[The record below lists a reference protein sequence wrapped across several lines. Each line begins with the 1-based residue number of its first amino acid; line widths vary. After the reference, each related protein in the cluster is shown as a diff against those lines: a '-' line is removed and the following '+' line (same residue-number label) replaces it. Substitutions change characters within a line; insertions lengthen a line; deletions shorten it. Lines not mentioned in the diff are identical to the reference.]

1 MLDVKQIR
9 EDFPILNT
17 RQHGCPLIYLDN
29 AATMQMPQP
38 VLEQLVSHYH
48 SQNGNVHRGV
58 HSLSQKSTSATERA
72 RERIAAYIG
81 AKAEEIIFTAGTT
94 DSLNMLSQMLEP
106 TIRPGQQIIVSAME
120 HHSNLIPWQELCQ
133 RTGAVLTIL
142 HMDRNCDLDLTQL
155 GQLLERDTALVAVTW
170 VSNVLGTVN
179 PVGEITMMSHA
190 AGAMTVLD
198 GAQTMKLPEIDVTAV
213 DCDFLAFSGHKLGAL
228 TGIGVLYG
236 KNNILSQLPP
246 VRFGGG
252 MIRES
257 QYSASSYGGV
267 PQRFEAGTPNYV
279 GAISLGCA
287 MEYLQSVGRIELAQ
301 QEQILTVLLRK
312 ELATIPEVTVIGT
325 PNRRCGVVS
334 FVVPGIH
341 PFDLGAMLDSQGI
354 AVRTGH
360 LCAQPLVNQLGYD
373 SVIRVSP
380 AFYNT
385 EQECLELISALKR
398 TIPLLKGEWT

>member
-17 RQHGCPLIYLDN
+17 RQHDCPLIYLDN

-58 HSLSQKSTSATERA
+58 HSLSQKSTSAMERA

-106 TIRPGQQIIVSAME
+106 TIRTGQQIIVSAME

-198 GAQTMKLPEIDVTAV
+198 GAQAMKLPEIDVTAV

-257 QYSASSYGGV
+257 QYAASSYGGV
-267 PQRFEAGTPNYV
+267 PQRFEAGTPNFV

-301 QEQILTVLLRK
+301 QEQILTDLLRR
-312 ELATIPEVTVIGT
+312 ELAAIPEVTVIGT
-325 PNRRCGVVS
+325 PNRRCGVMS
-334 FVVPGIH
+334 FVVPSIH

>member
-29 AATMQMPQP
+29 AATMQMPQL

-58 HSLSQKSTSATERA
+58 HCLSQKSTSAMERA

-106 TIRPGQQIIVSAME
+106 TIRAGQQIIVSAME

-198 GAQTMKLPEIDVTAV
+198 GAQAMKLPEIDVAAV

-257 QYSASSYGGV
+257 QYAASSYGGV

-301 QEQILTVLLRK
+301 QEQILTDLIRK
-312 ELATIPEVTVIGT
+312 ELAAIPEVTVIGT
-325 PNRRCGVVS
+325 PSRRCGVVS

-360 LCAQPLVNQLGYD
+360 LCAQPLVNQLGCD

-398 TIPLLKGEWT
+398 TIPLLKGERT

>member
-58 HSLSQKSTSATERA
+58 HSLSQKSTSAMERA

-198 GAQTMKLPEIDVTAV
+198 GAQAMKLPEIDVTAV
-213 DCDFLAFSGHKLGAL
+213 GCDFLAFSGHKLGAL

-257 QYSASSYGGV
+257 QYAASSYGGV

-287 MEYLQSVGRIELAQ
+287 MEYLQSVGRMELAQ
-301 QEQILTVLLRK
+301 QEQILTDLLRK
-312 ELATIPEVTVIGT
+312 ELAAIPEVTVIGT

>member
-58 HSLSQKSTSATERA
+58 HSLSQKSTSAMERA

-94 DSLNMLSQMLEP
+94 DSINMLSQMLEP

-198 GAQTMKLPEIDVTAV
+198 GAQAMKLPEIDVTAV
-213 DCDFLAFSGHKLGAL
+213 GCDFLAFSGHKLGAL

-257 QYSASSYGGV
+257 QYAASSYGGV

-287 MEYLQSVGRIELAQ
+287 MEYLQSVGRMELAQ
-301 QEQILTVLLRK
+301 QEQILTDLLRK
-312 ELATIPEVTVIGT
+312 ELAAIPEVTVIGT

-334 FVVPGIH
+334 FVVPGVH

-360 LCAQPLVNQLGYD
+360 MCAQPLVNRLGYD

>member
-198 GAQTMKLPEIDVTAV
+198 GAQAMKLPEIDVTAV

-267 PQRFEAGTPNYV
+267 PQRFEVGTPNFV

-301 QEQILTVLLRK
+301 QEQILTDLLRR
-312 ELATIPEVTVIGT
+312 ELAAIPEVTVIGT
-325 PNRRCGVVS
+325 PNRPCGVMS

-398 TIPLLKGEWT
+398 TIPMLKGEWA

>member
-58 HSLSQKSTSATERA
+58 HSLSQKSTSAMERA

-106 TIRPGQQIIVSAME
+106 TIRSGQQIIVSAME

-155 GQLLERDTALVAVTW
+155 SQLLERDTALVAVTW

-198 GAQTMKLPEIDVTAV
+198 GAQAMKLPEIDVTAV
-213 DCDFLAFSGHKLGAL
+213 DCDFLTFSGHKLGAL

-257 QYSASSYGGV
+257 QYAASSYGGV

-301 QEQILTVLLRK
+301 QEQILTDLLRK
-312 ELATIPEVTVIGT
+312 ELAAIPEVTVIGT
-325 PNRRCGVVS
+325 PSRRCGVVS

-398 TIPLLKGEWT
+398 TIPLLKGERT

>member
-1 MLDVKQIR
+1 
-9 EDFPILNT
+9 
-17 RQHGCPLIYLDN
+17 
-29 AATMQMPQP
+29 
-38 VLEQLVSHYH
+38 
-48 SQNGNVHRGV
+48 
-58 HSLSQKSTSATERA
+58 
-72 RERIAAYIG
+72 
-81 AKAEEIIFTAGTT
+81 
-94 DSLNMLSQMLEP
+94 
-106 TIRPGQQIIVSAME
+106 
-120 HHSNLIPWQELCQ
+120 
-133 RTGAVLTIL
+133 
-142 HMDRNCDLDLTQL
+142 MDRNCDLDLTQL

-198 GAQTMKLPEIDVTAV
+198 GAQAMKLPEIDVTAV
-213 DCDFLAFSGHKLGAL
+213 GCDFLAFSGHKLGAL

-257 QYSASSYGGV
+257 QYAASSYGGV

-287 MEYLQSVGRIELAQ
+287 MEYLQSVGRMELAQ
-301 QEQILTVLLRK
+301 QEQILTDLLRK
-312 ELATIPEVTVIGT
+312 ELAAIPEVTVIGT

-334 FVVPGIH
+334 FVVPGVH

-360 LCAQPLVNQLGYD
+360 MCAQPLVNRLGYD

>member
-38 VLEQLVSHYH
+38 VLEQLVAHYH

-58 HSLSQKSTSATERA
+58 HSLSQKSTYAMERA

-106 TIRPGQQIIVSAME
+106 TIRTGQQIIVSAME

-198 GAQTMKLPEIDVTAV
+198 GAQAMKLPEIDVTAV
-213 DCDFLAFSGHKLGAL
+213 GCDFLAFSGHKLGAL

-257 QYSASSYGGV
+257 QYAASSYGGV

-301 QEQILTVLLRK
+301 QEQILTDLLRK
-312 ELATIPEVTVIGT
+312 ELAAIPEVTVIGT

>member
-58 HSLSQKSTSATERA
+58 HSLSQKSTTAMERA
-72 RERIAAYIG
+72 REQIAAYTG
-81 AKAEEIIFTAGTT
+81 AKADEIIFTAGTT

-106 TIRPGQQIIVSAME
+106 TIRSGQQIIVSAME

-190 AGAMTVLD
+190 AGAMTVID
-198 GAQTMKLPEIDVTAV
+198 GAQAMKLPEIDVTAV

-252 MIRES
+252 MIWES
-257 QYSASSYGGV
+257 QYAASSYGGV

-301 QEQILTVLLRK
+301 QEQILTDLLRK
-312 ELATIPEVTVIGT
+312 ELDAIPEVTVIGT
-325 PNRRCGVVS
+325 PNRHCGVMS

>member
-58 HSLSQKSTSATERA
+58 HSLSQKSTSAMERA

-106 TIRPGQQIIVSAME
+106 TIRTGQQIIVSAME

-190 AGAMTVLD
+190 AGAMTILD
-198 GAQTMKLPEIDVTAV
+198 GAQAMKLPEIDVTAV

-257 QYSASSYGGV
+257 QYAASSYGGV

-301 QEQILTVLLRK
+301 QEQILTDLLRK
-312 ELATIPEVTVIGT
+312 ELAAIPEVTVIGT
-325 PNRRCGVVS
+325 PNRRCGVMS

>member
-58 HSLSQKSTSATERA
+58 HSLSQKSTSAMERA

-106 TIRPGQQIIVSAME
+106 TIRTGQQIIVSAME

-142 HMDRNCDLDLTQL
+142 HMDRKCDLDLTQL

-198 GAQTMKLPEIDVTAV
+198 GAQAMKLPEIDVTAV

-252 MIRES
+252 MIWES
-257 QYSASSYGGV
+257 QYAASSYGGV

-301 QEQILTVLLRK
+301 QEQILTDLLRK
-312 ELATIPEVTVIGT
+312 ELTAIPEVTVIGT
-325 PNRRCGVVS
+325 PNRHCGVMS

>member
-120 HHSNLIPWQELCQ
+120 HHSNLSPWQELCQ

-142 HMDRNCDLDLTQL
+142 HMDWNCDLDLTQL

-198 GAQTMKLPEIDVTAV
+198 GAQAMKLPEIDVTAV

-325 PNRRCGVVS
+325 PDRRCGVVS

>member
-9 EDFPILNT
+9 EDFPVLNT
-17 RQHGCPLIYLDN
+17 WQHGCPLIYLDN

-58 HSLSQKSTSATERA
+58 HSLSQKSTSAMERA

-106 TIRPGQQIIVSAME
+106 TIRTGQQIIVSAME

-198 GAQTMKLPEIDVTAV
+198 GAQAMKLPEIDVTAV

-257 QYSASSYGGV
+257 QYAASSYGGV

-301 QEQILTVLLRK
+301 QEQILTDLLRK
-312 ELATIPEVTVIGT
+312 ELAAIPEVTVIGT
-325 PNRRCGVVS
+325 PNRPCGVMS

>member
-29 AATMQMPQP
+29 AATMQMSQP

-106 TIRPGQQIIVSAME
+106 AIRPGQQIIVSAME

-198 GAQTMKLPEIDVTAV
+198 GAQAMKLPEIDVTAV

-257 QYSASSYGGV
+257 QYSASIYGGV

>member
-142 HMDRNCDLDLTQL
+142 HMDWNCDLDLTQL

-198 GAQTMKLPEIDVTAV
+198 GAQAMKLPEIDVTAV

-325 PNRRCGVVS
+325 PNRRFGVVS

>member
-17 RQHGCPLIYLDN
+17 RQHDCPLIYLDN

-58 HSLSQKSTSATERA
+58 HSLSQKSTSAMERA

-106 TIRPGQQIIVSAME
+106 TIRTGQQIIVSAME

-142 HMDRNCDLDLTQL
+142 HMDRKCDLDLTQL

-198 GAQTMKLPEIDVTAV
+198 GAQAMKLPEIDVTAV

>member
-9 EDFPILNT
+9 EDFPVLNT
-17 RQHGCPLIYLDN
+17 WQHGCPLIYLDN

-58 HSLSQKSTSATERA
+58 HSLSQKSTSAMERA

-106 TIRPGQQIIVSAME
+106 TIRTGQQIIVSAME

-198 GAQTMKLPEIDVTAV
+198 GAQAMKLPEIDVTAV

-257 QYSASSYGGV
+257 QYAASSYGGV

-301 QEQILTVLLRK
+301 QEQILTDLLRK

-398 TIPLLKGEWT
+398 TSPLLKVEWT

>member
-58 HSLSQKSTSATERA
+58 HSLSQKSTSAMERA

-198 GAQTMKLPEIDVTAV
+198 GAQAMKLPEIDVTAV

>member
-133 RTGAVLTIL
+133 RTGAVLAIL

-155 GQLLERDTALVAVTW
+155 GHLLERDTALVAVTW

-198 GAQTMKLPEIDVTAV
+198 GAQAMKLPEIDVTAV

>member
-198 GAQTMKLPEIDVTAV
+198 GAQAMKLPEIDVTAV

-257 QYSASSYGGV
+257 QYAASSYGGV

-325 PNRRCGVVS
+325 PNRPCGVVS

>member
-58 HSLSQKSTSATERA
+58 HSLSQKSTSAMERA

-198 GAQTMKLPEIDVTAV
+198 GAQAMKLPEIDVTAV

-257 QYSASSYGGV
+257 QYAASSYGGV

-301 QEQILTVLLRK
+301 QEQILTDLLRK
-312 ELATIPEVTVIGT
+312 ELAAIPEVTVIGT
-325 PNRRCGVVS
+325 PSRRCGVVS

>member
-58 HSLSQKSTSATERA
+58 HSLSQKSTSAMERA

-198 GAQTMKLPEIDVTAV
+198 GAQAMKLPEIDVTAV

-257 QYSASSYGGV
+257 QYSASIYGGV

-301 QEQILTVLLRK
+301 QEQILTDLLRK
-312 ELATIPEVTVIGT
+312 ELAAIPEVTVIGT

-385 EQECLELISALKR
+385 EQEILGFISALKR

>member
-142 HMDRNCDLDLTQL
+142 HMDWNCDLDLTQL

-198 GAQTMKLPEIDVTAV
+198 GAQAMKLPEIDVTAV

-341 PFDLGAMLDSQGI
+341 PFDLGAMLESQGI
-354 AVRTGH
+354 AVRTGD

>member
-58 HSLSQKSTSATERA
+58 HSLSQKSTSAMERA

-106 TIRPGQQIIVSAME
+106 TIRTGQQIIVSAME

-190 AGAMTVLD
+190 AGALTILD
-198 GAQTMKLPEIDVTAV
+198 GAQAMKLPEIDVTAV

-257 QYSASSYGGV
+257 QYAASSYGGV

-287 MEYLQSVGRIELAQ
+287 MEYLQ
-301 QEQILTVLLRK
+301 
-312 ELATIPEVTVIGT
+312 
-325 PNRRCGVVS
+325 NRPCGVMS
-334 FVVPGIH
+334 FVVPGTH

-385 EQECLELISALKR
+385 EQEILGFISALKR

>member
-1 MLDVKQIR
+1 
-9 EDFPILNT
+9 
-17 RQHGCPLIYLDN
+17 
-29 AATMQMPQP
+29 MQMPQP
-38 VLEQLVSHYH
+38 VLEQLVAHYH

-58 HSLSQKSTSATERA
+58 HSLSQKSTYA
-72 RERIAAYIG
+72 RNGPENGSRRILA

-106 TIRPGQQIIVSAME
+106 TIRTGQQIIVSAME

-198 GAQTMKLPEIDVTAV
+198 GAQAMKLPEIDVTAV
-213 DCDFLAFSGHKLGAL
+213 GCDFLAFSGHKLGAL

-257 QYSASSYGGV
+257 QYAASSYGGV

-287 MEYLQSVGRIELAQ
+287 MEYLQSVGRMELAQ
-301 QEQILTVLLRK
+301 QEQILTDLLRK
-312 ELATIPEVTVIGT
+312 ELAAIPEVTVIGT
-325 PNRRCGVVS
+325 PNPALRRC
-334 FVVPGIH
+334 
-341 PFDLGAMLDSQGI
+341 
-354 AVRTGH
+354 
-360 LCAQPLVNQLGYD
+360 
-373 SVIRVSP
+373 
-380 AFYNT
+380 
-385 EQECLELISALKR
+385 ELRCTWRPSL
-398 TIPLLKGEWT
+398 

>member
-198 GAQTMKLPEIDVTAV
+198 GAQAMKLPEIDVTAV

-287 MEYLQSVGRIELAQ
+287 MEYLQSVGRMELAQ
-301 QEQILTVLLRK
+301 QEQILTDLLRK
-312 ELATIPEVTVIGT
+312 ELAAIPEVTVIGT

-334 FVVPGIH
+334 FVVPGVH

-360 LCAQPLVNQLGYD
+360 MCAQPLVNRLGYD

-385 EQECLELISALKR
+385 EQEILGFISALKR

>member
-58 HSLSQKSTSATERA
+58 HSLSQKSTSAMERA

-198 GAQTMKLPEIDVTAV
+198 GAQAMKLPEIDVTAV

-301 QEQILTVLLRK
+301 QEQILTDLLRK
-312 ELATIPEVTVIGT
+312 ELAAIPEVTVIGT
-325 PNRRCGVVS
+325 PNRPCGVMS

-385 EQECLELISALKR
+385 EQEILGFISALKR

>member
-17 RQHGCPLIYLDN
+17 RQHDCPLIYLDN

-58 HSLSQKSTSATERA
+58 HSLSQKSTSAMERA

-106 TIRPGQQIIVSAME
+106 TIRTGQQIIVSAME

-142 HMDRNCDLDLTQL
+142 HMDRKCDLDLTQL

-198 GAQTMKLPEIDVTAV
+198 GAQAMKLPEIDVTAV

-257 QYSASSYGGV
+257 QYAASSYGGV
-267 PQRFEAGTPNYV
+267 PQRFEAGTPNFV

-301 QEQILTVLLRK
+301 QEQILTDLLRR
-312 ELATIPEVTVIGT
+312 ELAAIPEVTVIGT
-325 PNRRCGVVS
+325 PNRPCGVMS

>member
-58 HSLSQKSTSATERA
+58 HSLSQKSTSAMERA

-81 AKAEEIIFTAGTT
+81 AKAEGIIFTAGTT

-198 GAQTMKLPEIDVTAV
+198 GAQAMKLPEIDVTAV

>member
-106 TIRPGQQIIVSAME
+106 AIRPGQQIIVSAME

-198 GAQTMKLPEIDVTAV
+198 GAQAMKLPEIDVTAV

>member
-142 HMDRNCDLDLTQL
+142 HMDWNCDLDLTQL

-198 GAQTMKLPEIDVTAV
+198 GAQAMKLPEIDVTAV

-236 KNNILSQLPP
+236 KNNLLSQLPP

>member
-29 AATMQMPQP
+29 AATMQMSQP

-106 TIRPGQQIIVSAME
+106 AIRPGQQIIVSAME

-198 GAQTMKLPEIDVTAV
+198 GAQAMKLPEIDVTAV

>member
-9 EDFPILNT
+9 EDFPVLNT

-58 HSLSQKSTSATERA
+58 HSLSQKSTSAMERA

-106 TIRPGQQIIVSAME
+106 TIRTGQQIIVSAME

-198 GAQTMKLPEIDVTAV
+198 GAQAMKLPEIDVTAV

-257 QYSASSYGGV
+257 QYAASSYGGV

-301 QEQILTVLLRK
+301 QEQILTDLLLQ
-312 ELATIPEVTVIGT
+312 ELAEIPEVTVIGT

-360 LCAQPLVNQLGYD
+360 MCAQPLVNRLRYD

>member
-198 GAQTMKLPEIDVTAV
+198 GAQAMKLPEIDVTAV
-213 DCDFLAFSGHKLGAL
+213 GCDFLAFSGHKLGAL

-257 QYSASSYGGV
+257 QYAASSYGGV

-287 MEYLQSVGRIELAQ
+287 MEYLQSVGRMELAQ
-301 QEQILTVLLRK
+301 QEQILTDLLRK
-312 ELATIPEVTVIGT
+312 ELAAIPEVTVIGT

-334 FVVPGIH
+334 FVVPGVH

-360 LCAQPLVNQLGYD
+360 MCAQPLVNRLGYD

>member
-38 VLEQLVSHYH
+38 VLEQLVAHYH

-58 HSLSQKSTSATERA
+58 HSLSQKSTSAMERA
-72 RERIAAYIG
+72 REQIAAYIG

-142 HMDRNCDLDLTQL
+142 HMDRNCDLDLMQL

-198 GAQTMKLPEIDVTAV
+198 GAQAMKLPEIDVTAV
-213 DCDFLAFSGHKLGAL
+213 DCDFLAFSGHKLGTL

-246 VRFGGG
+246 VCFGGG

-257 QYSASSYGGV
+257 QYAASSYGGV

-287 MEYLQSVGRIELAQ
+287 MEYLQSVGRMELAQ
-301 QEQILTVLLRK
+301 QEQILTDLLRK
-312 ELATIPEVTVIGT
+312 ELAAIPEVTVIGT
-325 PNRRCGVVS
+325 PSRRCGVVS
-334 FVVPGIH
+334 FVVPGVH

-385 EQECLELISALKR
+385 EQEILGFISALKR

>member
-38 VLEQLVSHYH
+38 VLEQLVAHYH

-58 HSLSQKSTSATERA
+58 HSLSQKSTSAMERA

-106 TIRPGQQIIVSAME
+106 TIRTGQQIIVSAME

-198 GAQTMKLPEIDVTAV
+198 GAQAMKLPEIDVTAV

-236 KNNILSQLPP
+236 KSGILSQLPP

-257 QYSASSYGGV
+257 QYAASSYGGV

-287 MEYLQSVGRIELAQ
+287 MEYLQSVGRMELAQ
-301 QEQILTVLLRK
+301 QEQTLTDLLLQ
-312 ELATIPEVTVIGT
+312 ELAEIPEVTVIGT

-360 LCAQPLVNQLGYD
+360 LCAQPLVKQLGYD

-385 EQECLELISALKR
+385 EQECLKLISALKR
-398 TIPLLKGEWT
+398 TIPLLKGERT

>member
-155 GQLLERDTALVAVTW
+155 GHLLERDTALVAVTW

-198 GAQTMKLPEIDVTAV
+198 GAQAMKLPEIDVTAV